1 MLISDGR
8 MMKLLGVAAV
18 VGIAALALYSGE
30 NRFTRFQ
37 IMSTGNAEDSLA
49 GAIHPRGPAADA
61 SLPRGVPPSLVDE
74 GAMPDLGG
82 AIGWLNS
89 SPLSGR
95 SLRGKVV
102 LVNFWTYT
110 CINSLRPMPYVK
122 SWAAKY
128 KDAGL
133 VVIGVHT
140 PEFSFEHEPSNVET
154 AVRDLNFTF
163 PIAIDSKYAIW
174 QSFNNQAW
182 PAQYL
187 VDAKGRIRFHH
198 FGEGDYGDIE
208 RVIQQLL
215 KESGAT
221 GVAADTASVAGVGI
235 EAPPDWTDERSPETY
250 IGYRQA
256 ENFASPEKL
265 HKDSNQIFSAPAK
278 LSLNHWGLIGS
289 WNVNAESAVLQALPG
304 KIVFR
309 FHSRDL
315 NLVLAPANGGKP
327 ARFVVRLEGAAPGEN
342 HGIDIAADGSGEIRV
357 PRLYQLIRQS
367 GPIMDR
373 TFEIEFLDLGVHAL
387 DFTFG

>member
-1 MLISDGR
+1 
-8 MMKLLGVAAV
+8 MKLLGVAAV

-342 HGIDIAADGSGEIRV
+342 HGIDIAADGSGEIRE